1 MPKLIREE
9 DCCSSG
15 IETLTKHKEEV
26 KSAPQSVLEGK
37 QTIAGLLTPESVNLA
52 FQKALE
58 ESAKEL
64 NLKRIIANFTMAILF
79 LELAF
84 FGFIMIKFG
93 LKQLLFSDEI
103 VKVYIVSIVGQIITT
118 FYVMV
123 KFLFDPNRPSTMK
136 IVDTMVKANSEEEN
150 DSTKG
155 SNSLI

>member
-1 MPKLIREE
+1 MPKFIREE
-9 DCCSSG
+9 DCCSGG

-26 KSAPQSVLEGK
+26 KSTAQSVLEGK

-79 LELAF
+79 FELAF
-84 FGFIMIKFG
+84 FGFVLIKFG
-93 LKQLLFSDEI
+93 LKQLVFSDEI

-136 IVDTMVKANSEEEN
+136 IVDTMVKANIEEVN
-150 DSTKG
+150 NSTKD
-155 SNSLI
+155 SNSLL